1 MPGEVTIKVKDE
13 KGAEVDKV
21 FKEEDVSKLVQGS
34 SELQGKLDVAQG
46 ASAKLKVVQE
56 FMGKYNLDPEGLVAN
71 ADGAFALVS
80 KLIEEGVIDASGK
93 VLVQKGGE
101 PREPK
106 EPKGSGDVDLDAL
119 LKGDTKGLTGD
130 AKLAAIVAKAI
141 EPTMRGLGKTIDE
154 ITTVQTGMLRN
165 QWEERIL
172 KDYPNLTTDDVRKV
186 FSEAAVKPKM
196 GLLEIAKGVS
206 VAKSTERESLRQEF
220 AKEHGINL
228 EEFDANKLGEKG
240 NAGGAA
246 VMFQGKGFTLSKRR
260 VGKDL
265 IDPAKATREYFKKAG
280 IIR

>member
-1 MPGEVTIKVKDE
+1 MGEVIVKSKD
-13 KGAEVDKV
+13 AEG
-21 FKEEDVSKLVQGS
+21 KEVETKLDDAAVGKLVGEH
-34 SELQGKLDVAQG
+34 SELKGKFEKVEEN
-46 ASAKLKVVQE
+46 SAKLKVVQE

-93 VLVQKGGE
+93 ILVKKGGE
-101 PREPK
+101 LK
-106 EPKGSGDVDLDAL
+106 EPDKHRDSGDLDLDAL

-141 EPTMRGLGKTIDE
+141 EPTMKNLGRTIDE

-165 QWEERIL
+165 QWENRIL

-196 GLLEIAKGVS
+196 GLLEIAKGIS
-206 VAKSTERESLRQEF
+206 DTKSTEGEALRKKHAAEF
-220 AKEHGINL
+220 GINL

-240 NAGGAA
+240 SAGGAA

-265 IDPAKATREYFKKAG
+265 LDPSKATKEYFRKAG